1 MQSFALAAELFVVVF
16 SFICWLTYVPT
27 ETTDMSQTINQDIFQ
42 EQSNVVEEIFNI
54 VSSEIK
60 ESNET
65 SLVEETTSN
74 ETYLVEKITSND
86 STTID
91 IPSPWDETLVIDSTV
106 QPTLVSN
113 EQEHAS
119 IYQRIENLTLVQA
132 RQIASKLREMK
143 MIAPDTKLSGKG
155 IGKKYL
161 VELISERIFEH
172 KEAIAE
178 IIDQI
183 IEQTVIS

>member
-27 ETTDMSQTINQDIFQ
+27 ETTDMSGTINQGISQ
-42 EQSNVVEEIFNI
+42 EQDNVVEEIFNF
-54 VSSEIK
+54 VSSEVP
-60 ESNET
+60 ESI
-65 SLVEETTSN
+65 
-74 ETYLVEKITSND
+74 ETYLAEEITSND
-86 STTID
+86 FTTND

-106 QPTLVSN
+106 QPTPVVY
-113 EQEHAS
+113 EQEQSS

-143 MIAPDTKLSGKG
+143 MISSETKLSGKG

-161 VELISERIFEH
+161 VDLVSERIHEH

-178 IIDQI
+178 ILDQI
-183 IEQTVIS
+183 IEQTVVS